1 MVEVKDSVMN
11 VVTSAYN
18 SNIQPIRP
26 IKVKYKSIKIS
37 YQSEQLFLSVF
48 IMGIQIFTKKTNG
61 YSMYLI

>member
-37 YQSEQLFLSVF
+37 YQSEQLFLNKSTMA
-48 IMGIQIFTKKTNG
+48 IPTTTKKTNG